1 MLRKFTFLFVLATL
15 AVAASWSAPQARA
28 EETAAYRGLWAST
41 DYPAQTV
48 APGKPAT
55 LEISIHN
62 AGLPP
67 QIVALA
73 TEHTPEGWKAELLG
87 GGSPVRSVFVGPDST
102 ARVTL
107 RLTPPEEVAGG
118 AHEFVLT
125 ATGENG
131 RFRLPLSIEVGDV
144 APVSLKLESEL
155 PELRGGASSNFD
167 FKLSLTNSGGKDVTV
182 RLDVGAPQGFRAAFR
197 ERYGSQELTSIP
209 LKAGEKR
216 DLSLKVDPPRQA
228 EAGVYQVEARAAT
241 AEASAETVLKLD
253 VTGRPELSLAGAD
266 DRLSGDAQAGSES
279 ALDLVL
285 VNNGSAPAT
294 DVKLSSS
301 EPSGWKIRFEPAQ
314 LASLAPGQDE
324 KIKALVTPSAE
335 AIAGDYQV
343 SMRASGG
350 DGSASSNFRITVRTS
365 TLWGAAGMLTI
376 AASLGV
382 LGIAV
387 VRYGRR

>member
-1 MLRKFTFLFVLATL
+1 MLRKFNFLLVLATL
-15 AVAASWSAPQARA
+15 AVAGIWSAPQAGA
-28 EETAAYRGLWAST
+28 DDTPAYRGLWAST
-41 DYPAQTV
+41 DFPSQTI

-55 LEISIHN
+55 LEIRIHN

-73 TEHTPEGWKAELLG
+73 TEHTPDGWKAELLG
-87 GGSPVRSVFVGPDST
+87 SGTPVRSVFVGPDST
-102 ARVTL
+102 ERVTL
-107 RLTPPEEVAGG
+107 RLTPPEEVDDS
-118 AHEFVLT
+118 AHKLVLS
-125 ATGENG
+125 AVGEDG
-131 RFRLPLSIEVGDV
+131 RFRLPLSIEVGNV
-144 APVSLKLESEL
+144 APVSLKLQSEL
-155 PELRGGASSNFD
+155 PELRGSATSNFD
-167 FKLSLTNSGGKDVTV
+167 FKISLTNNGGKDVTV
-182 RLDVGAPQGFRAAFR
+182 RLDAGTPQGFRAAFR
-197 ERYGSQELTSIP
+197 ERYGSQELTSVP

-216 DLSLKVDPPRQA
+216 DLSFKVDPPREA
-228 EAGVYQVEARAAT
+228 EAGVYQIEARAT
-241 AEASAETVLKLD
+241 TTEASAAATLKLD

-285 VNNGSAPAT
+285 VNHGSAPAT

-301 EPSGWKIRFEPAQ
+301 EPSGWKIRFEPTQ
-314 LASLAPGQDE
+314 LASLGPGQDL

-343 SMRASGG
+343 SMRASGS
-350 DGSASSNFRITVRTS
+350 DGSASSNLRITVRTS

>member
-1 MLRKFTFLFVLATL
+1 MLRKSAFLLMMATL
-15 AVAASWSAPQARA
+15 VVAGAWSAPRARA
-28 EETAAYRGLWAST
+28 EDTPAYRGLWAST
-41 DYPAQTV
+41 EYPSETV

-55 LEISIHN
+55 LDITIHN

-73 TEHTPEGWKAELLG
+73 TEQTPKGWKAELLG
-87 GGSPVRSVFVGPDST
+87 GGNPVHSVFVGPDGT

-107 RLTPPEEVAGG
+107 RLTPPGEVSSGP
-118 AHEFVLT
+118 HEFVLT
-125 ATGENG
+125 ATGNDG

-144 APVSLKLESEL
+144 APASLKLLSEL

-167 FKLSLTNSGGKDVTV
+167 FKISLTNSGGKDETV
-182 RLDVGAPQGFRAAFR
+182 RLDAGVPQGFRASFR
-197 ERYGSQELTSIP
+197 ERYGTQELTSIP

-216 DLSLKVDPPRQA
+216 DLSFKVEPPRQA
-228 EAGVYQVEARAAT
+228 EAGTYQVEARAAT
-241 AEASAETVLKLD
+241 TDASTATTLTLD
-253 VTGRPELSLAGAD
+253 VTGRPELSLTGAD
-266 DRLSGDAQAGSES
+266 DRLSGDAQAGNES

-285 VNNGSAPAT
+285 VNQGSAPAT

-301 EPSGWKIRFEPAQ
+301 EPSGWKIKFEPQQ

-324 KIKALVTPSAE
+324 KIKALITPSAQ

-343 SMRASGG
+343 SMRASGS